1 MSRETTCCF
10 TGHRPHRLPW
20 LNDVWDARCQN
31 LHRVL
36 ERQVELAYGQGYR
49 HFISG
54 MAQGGDLIFCE
65 AVLKQKER
73 HPDIVLEA
81 AIPFA
86 GQADRWSK
94 VQQERYRRL
103 LAQCDMETLVQQD
116 YTPGCMMRRNQ
127 YMVDR
132 SARLIALF
140 DGNPGGGTCN
150 TLLYAIR
157 TALEVIQLDPAELED
172 TKE

>member
-1 MSRETTCCF
+1 MSRDTTCCF

-20 LNDVWDARCQN
+20 LEDEADARCQN

-36 ERQVELAYGQGYR
+36 EQQVELAYQQGFR

-54 MAQGGDLIFCE
+54 MALGGDLIFCQ
-65 AVLKQKER
+65 AVLKQKAL
-73 HPDIVLEA
+73 HPDILLEA

-86 GQADRWSK
+86 GQADRWSEEQK
-94 VQQERYRRL
+94 ARYHEIL
-103 LAQCDMETLVQQD
+103 EQCDLETLVQQN
-116 YTPGCMMRRNQ
+116 YTRGCMMRRNQ

-157 TALEVIQLDPAELED
+157 QALDVVQLDPAD
-172 TKE
+172 F